1 MPDSA
6 SEVSVAVMS
15 HPRRNHEASLLAE
28 RLEGARVVCDPEP
41 GEDPSP
47 LKTSLHAWRAVEPGA
62 THHLVVQDDI
72 DLSDG
77 FLRRVRAG
85 VQLFPDSAIAFYCNW
100 NSANGAAVRLAAA
113 AGATWAEETGA
124 EYFPTLAM
132 VLPSRHID
140 AYLEFAAPFAGL
152 WRDDDEVVREFLV
165 SRGIGAVL
173 SVPSLVQHG
182 HLPSLA
188 GNAAHGIRRAACFSP
203 RVAHDEAREA
213 VAHSIAQ
220 IPWLK
225 AGRVLSMVRSGAQP
239 HSGAQPDYLRRPW
252 TEMLAPLRLDAADL
266 RGRFGKLTVRDA
278 RLDKARTDLGDLF
291 VYSLWLASYLMG
303 AITGN
308 DAVPVRV
315 LAEGSPDA
323 GGLMARAGLD
333 TLAAGASIG
342 TVIPADLVEAY
353 RPELAALTENGF
365 AGGLAGR

>member
-1 MPDSA
+1 MTETA
-6 SEVSVAVMS
+6 STPQVSVAIMS
-15 HPRRNHEASLLAE
+15 HPRRNHEANLLAQ

-41 GEDPSP
+41 GDEPTP
-47 LKTSLHAWRAVEPGA
+47 LKTALHAWRAVEPGA

-85 VQLFPDSAIAFYCNW
+85 VRLFPDSAIAFYCNW

-140 AYLEFAAPFAGL
+140 AYLEFAMPFAGL
-152 WRDDDEVVREFLV
+152 WRDDDEVAREFLV
-165 SRGIGAVL
+165 GRGIGAVL

-182 HLPSLA
+182 QLPSLA
-188 GNAAHGIRRAACFSP
+188 GNAAHGVRRAACYSARTP
-203 RVAHDEAREA
+203 PADLREA
-213 VAHSIAQ
+213 FAHSTAH

-225 AGRVLSMVRSGAQP
+225 AGRVLSMVRSEAP
-239 HSGAQPDYLRRPW
+239 PEYLRRPW
-252 TEMLAPLRLDAADL
+252 TQMLAPLGLDAADL
-266 RGRFGKLTVRDA
+266 RSRFEKLTVRDT
-278 RLDKARTDLGDLF
+278 RLDKVRADLGDLF

-303 AITGN
+303 AVTGQ

-315 LAEGSPDA
+315 LAEGTPDA
-323 GGLMARAGLD
+323 AGLMARAGLD
-333 TLAAGASIG
+333 TLAAGATIG
-342 TVIPADLVEAY
+342 TVIPAGLVAAY
-353 RPELAALTENGF
+353 RSEAAALTENGF
-365 AGGLAGR
+365 SDGLASR